1 MIPANLRYGYQIRHT
16 LKVVGR
22 EIGITSRLDFC
33 QSLVNFCPESLL
45 TILVLG

>member
-1 MIPANLRYGYQIRHT
+1 MILTDLRYGHQIRHI

-22 EIGITSRLDFC
+22 EIGITPRPNSRQTLIDLF
-33 QSLVNFCPESLL
+33 PESLL